1 MRVLSQ
7 LQHRRGVRPAAGTE
21 GWPRE
26 SCGGR
31 TGGSVRG
38 CPGPGSSPSQSSAQA
53 PRRRREDKGH
63 AHLLLLQFIGHLGP
77 SGPGLAPAAPLRLR
91 LCSAALGPLGVSSPP
106 PARCARVDRCLR
118 LQLARTPPNLPDNQT
133 PPLRIGHWSQ
143 AASFFSHWKRR
154 VQTASVRL
162 QELAREGGPALKWVE
177 LSEGGGGQGKP
188 KLRTECRT
196 PASVVRRPRPF
207 FTARS
212 LLRGLSLVLHSAP
225 LPSPNGRKEA
235 LK

>member
-7 LQHRRGVRPAAGTE
+7 LQPRLGVRPAAGAE
-21 GWPRE
+21 GWPGE

-53 PRRRREDKGH
+53 PRRRRKEKGD

-106 PARCARVDRCLR
+106 PARCARVDRGLR
-118 LQLARTPPNLPDNQT
+118 LQLARTPPNLPDNRT
-133 PPLRIGHWSQ
+133 PPFRIGHWSQ

-154 VQTASVRL
+154 VQTARVRL
-162 QELAREGGPALKWVE
+162 QELAPGGGPALKWAG
-177 LSEGGGGQGKP
+177 LSEGGG
-188 KLRTECRT
+188 
-196 PASVVRRPRPF
+196 VRG
-207 FTARS
+207 S
-212 LLRGLSLVLHSAP
+212 
-225 LPSPNGRKEA
+225 PS
-235 LK
+235 